1 MDPRRVKPDL
11 GSDLPMPES
20 DAGNRGILSE
30 GARFRSY
37 VVGPCIGHGGM
48 ARIYR
53 AQHEALQRQVALK
66 VMKGVASDI
75 ESRMRFMREARIA
88 AGIKHPNVVN
98 IFDVGVHDGIAYL
111 AMELLEGQDLESLL
125 SAHGA
130 IDERRMVDL
139 MVPIV
144 AALLAVHD
152 AGVIHRDLKPGN
164 VFLARGKNGDVEPKL
179 LDFGVSKGA
188 EPDLLKLS
196 WANGPL
202 LGTPAYVSP
211 EAAAGGDVT
220 PLSDQYSLG
229 VLMYECVVGVHPFA
243 AKTMEET
250 LALISA
256 GKAVPPRERMPELS
270 KRVAGVIER
279 AMSLEPAARFPDLRL
294 LGRELLLLAG
304 QRTRMTWA
312 LTFGVEVES
321 STVPPG
327 DVVSIPPMAGTVPT
341 GVSPVASPPSRGRRA
356 AIGISVGLAI
366 LGLLGVTL
374 LRGRTV
380 TMHFKTVDSAV
391 VVTPMVEE
399 PAAATQALPQQ
410 AVPAQTLPARMA
422 AVQASPEPAQAAA
435 QAPSPPPGNAAE
447 FSFERPAATAKERG
461 APATTSAPRPRPAAP
476 RAPASPAPR
485 AAASAPT
492 APAAAEKPAPS
503 LPAERPPSMGAN
515 GAPIFD

>member
-1 MDPRRVKPDL
+1 MVKPDSN
-11 GSDLPMPES
+11 SDLPVPES
-20 DAGNRGILSE
+20 DAGSRGVLSE

-66 VMKGVASDI
+66 VMKGLATDV
-75 ESRMRFMREARIA
+75 ESRMRFVREARIA

-98 IFDVGVHDGIAYL
+98 IFDVGVHQGIAYL

-125 SAHGA
+125 NAQGA

-152 AGVIHRDLKPGN
+152 AGVVHRDLKPGN

-188 EPDLLKLS
+188 ETELLKLS

-211 EAAAGGDVT
+211 EAAAGRDVT

-250 LALISA
+250 LALIIA
-256 GKAVPPRERMPELS
+256 GKPVPPRERMPELS
-270 KRVAGVIER
+270 KRVAGIIER
-279 AMSLEPAARFPDLRL
+279 SMSLDPAARFPDLRQ

-304 QRTRMTWA
+304 QRTRMTWS
-312 LTFGVEVES
+312 LTFGVDVES
-321 STVPPG
+321 TTVPPG
-327 DVVSIPPMAGTVPT
+327 EAPSVPAMAGTLSAAT
-341 GVSPVASPPSRGRRA
+341 TPVVRAPSRMARA
-356 AIGISVGLAI
+356 AIGVAVGAALVAI
-366 LGLLGVTL
+366 GVTWL
-374 LRGRTV
+374 GRRTV
-380 TMHFKTVDSAV
+380 TMRFKAA
-391 VVTPMVEE
+391 E
-399 PAAATQALPQQ
+399 PAVIVAPLVQSPAPAELATP
-410 AVPAQTLPARMA
+410 
-422 AVQASPEPAQAAA
+422 
-435 QAPSPPPGNAAE
+435 APSAPNVPDLD
-447 FSFERPAATAKERG
+447 FERPAHAANERG
-461 APATTSAPRPRPAAP
+461 QPETLSAPRQRQTTN
-476 RAPASPAPR
+476 RASSRPAPR
-485 AAASAPT
+485 RPMAAAP
-492 APAAAEKPAPS
+492 PVDDKAPS
-503 LPAERPPSMGAN
+503 QSPAEGPGEREPAMGAN